1 MIYRQLGA
9 SGLQVSA
16 ISLGTMG
23 FGGVG
28 GFGRVGA
35 GGVDEARAQIDLCLS
50 AGVNLIDTADAY
62 SGGVCEE
69 IIGEAIRGR
78 RDELLLATKVGMN
91 FGPSLNDRGLSRHH
105 IIRQCEGSL
114 RRLGVDHIDL
124 YQVHSWDGMTP
135 LEETMAALETLVR
148 DGKVRYLGCSNFSA
162 WQVMKALWTAD
173 ALGATPFV
181 SQQIHYTLQARE
193 AEYELLPLSV
203 DQGLGVL
210 SWSPLAGGLL
220 TGKYR
225 RGVVPADGRHLSDWN
240 EPPVYD
246 TEQLYDIVDEL
257 VAVGEELD
265 VPPVHVAI
273 AWLLERPA
281 MSSLVVGART
291 VEQLAD
297 SLAAVEV
304 TLSDEQ
310 RGRLDAVSNPALPY
324 PYWHQRQTVAPR
336 FGGADLALHG
346 PGGVAWAQGE
356 AVLDARSG

>member
-1 MIYRQLGA
+1 MIYRQLGD

-35 GGVDEARAQIDLCLS
+35 GGVDEARAQIDLCMD
-50 AGVNLIDTADAY
+50 AGLNLIDTADAY
-62 SGGVCEE
+62 SSGVCEE
-69 IIGEAIRGR
+69 IVGEAIRGR
-78 RDELLLATKVGMN
+78 REELIIATKVGMN
-91 FGPSLNDRGLSRHH
+91 IGPSLNDRGLSRHH
-105 IIRQCEGSL
+105 IVRQCEGSL

-135 LEETMAALETLVR
+135 LEETMAALEMLVTS
-148 DGKVRYLGCSNFSA
+148 GKVRYLGCSNFSA

-173 ALGATPFV
+173 SAGSTPFV

-203 DQGLGVL
+203 DQGLGIL

-225 RGVVPADGRHLSDWN
+225 RDAMPEGGRHLTDWN
-240 EPPVYD
+240 EPPVRD
-246 TEQLYDIVDEL
+246 GGQLYDIVDEL
-257 VAVGEELD
+257 VAIGEELD
-265 VPPVHVAI
+265 VPPVRVAL
-273 AWLLERPA
+273 AWLIDRPM
-281 MSSLVVGART
+281 MSSVVVGART

-297 SLAAVEV
+297 SLAAADVV
-304 TLSDEQ
+304 LSDDQ
-310 RGRLDAVSNPALPY
+310 RARLNAVSNPALLY
-324 PYWHQRQTVAPR
+324 PYWHQRQTVAER
-336 FGGADLALHG
+336 FGTADMALHG
-346 PGGVAWAQGE
+346 AGGVAWEKGA
-356 AVLDARSG
+356 AVLPTG